1 MMKIPG
7 FPPVSPDIG
16 AMAAR
21 PDVAGLVKALG
32 YPDPDIQWQAADAL
46 GALGP
51 AATEALAAALGS
63 RNRDIRIGAIE
74 ALAAQ
79 KSTGALPLLI
89 ETLSDRGSEI
99 RWAAALALGSAGD
112 ARAIPPLAGALG
124 DPDKYVRLGAT
135 HALQELGWEPGGA
148 DEWGLYLLGMMNWP
162 ALERMGRTAIPAL
175 EHALADRDP
184 SVRAEAVG
192 VIGRIGDPMGI
203 RALTLALRDECEE
216 VRWAAVRAA
225 PSCGI
230 SPLHVPRWL
239 QKRPRVRKHPV
250 IAGMLN
256 FLLPGMGYFYL
267 GMWWGIVIFQLD
279 VSATLWFFAYMGT
292 EIAYEILF
300 PIYVLLA
307 VHAWYLSR
315 RMPEA

>member
-1 MMKIPG
+1 MPKLP
-7 FPPVSPDIG
+7 FLSPAPPDIG

-51 AATEALAAALGS
+51 AATEALAAAIGS

-74 ALAAQ
+74 ALAAR
-79 KSTGALPLLI
+79 KNTGALPLLI
-89 ETLSDRGSEI
+89 DTLSDRGSEI

-112 ARAIPPLAGALG
+112 ARAIPPLVGVLR
-124 DPDKYVRLGAT
+124 DPDKYVRLGAA
-135 HALQELGWEPGGA
+135 HALQSLGWVPGGPE
-148 DEWGLYLLGMMNWP
+148 EWGLYLLGMTNWP

-175 EHALADRDP
+175 EHALTDRDA
-184 SVRAEAVG
+184 SVRAEAVE
-192 VIGRIGDPMGI
+192 VIGRIGDPRGI

-225 PSCGI
+225 PACGI
-230 SPLHVPRWL
+230 SPLHVPRWI
-239 QKRPRVRKHPV
+239 QKRPRVRKNPV
-250 IAGMLN
+250 IAGILN

-279 VSATLWFFAYMGT
+279 VSATLWLFASMGT
-292 EIAYEILF
+292 DIAYDILF
-300 PIYVLLA
+300 PLYVLLA
-307 VHAWYLSR
+307 VHAWYLSK
-315 RMPEA
+315 RMPDA